1 MKSLILLLIYFLSVI
16 QVTTGQNQWSWMN
29 GDKSPNVKSNY
40 GTLGV
45 ALSSNNPGSRIG
57 AVTWTDKDGNLWL
70 FGGNGKGESSRS
82 GYLNDLWK
90 FNPSSYLWTWM
101 GGNRSTNNT
110 GNYNSKGTPS
120 VNNIP
125 GARQNA
131 VGWTDSQGNFWLFG
145 GEGIIVKKEKKD
157 DPPPTG
163 GNNGGGNNDGG
174 GGNNGGGNGNGGN
187 NNNEGNSGKD
197 KDKDNNGS
205 GNSGHGNGQGNGN
218 EGNGRGNHA
227 ELESADEGL
236 LNDLWMYS
244 PATGEWTWVSGND
257 KANEKG
263 KYGTLLQP
271 SDSNF
276 PGARTLATSWTDLNG
291 NFWLFGGR
299 GYSSKSSISD
309 LNDVWKFS
317 PGNREWV
324 WMKGSNSDNTDAHF
338 GEKGVFT
345 DENTPGGRRGSTS
358 WTDNEGSFWMF
369 GGGSQ
374 SDLNSDMWKYN
385 SQSNRW
391 AWISGSKNADQAPV
405 YKSQNVPDLD
415 GNPGSRIM
423 ASGWVDDGGNL
434 WLFGGAGYGK
444 QTGTNAINNLWK
456 YSVTSNEWTFI
467 KGDISVSPVA
477 VYGTKGELSNAN
489 NPGGTVNYSRWKDNQ
504 GNFWLFGGQSS
515 NGFLNQTWKFAAC
528 VTEITGSISP
538 AEVSICGG
546 VAQKLTATG
555 GTSYTWLLDGVVI
568 DGETAATLTVS
579 KPGTYSV
586 VVSNGGCSSVATNT
600 AIVSSSGN
608 SAAGIRYTDVSATAN
623 VPVQLKAR
631 EIGVA
636 YEWKPSIDL
645 NNPSSVI
652 PTVTT
657 ASERQYTVSITTEQG
672 CIITDTVLVK
682 INGDKKIFVPTAF
695 TPNSNGVNDKLRPL
709 GNLSSIEYFRVF
721 NRWGSM
727 LFQTNESGAGWDG
740 KYKGIDQPSDTYTW
754 MLSGKSADGE
764 SLKIS
769 GKTFLIR

>member
-1 MKSLILLLIYFLSVI
+1 MKSISLLLIYFLLVI

-45 ALSSNNPGSRIG
+45 ALLSNNPGSRIG
-57 AVTWTDKDGNLWL
+57 SVTWTDKDGNLWL

-90 FNPSSYLWTWM
+90 FNPSSHLWTWI
-101 GGNRSTNNT
+101 GGNRSTNST

-145 GEGIIVKKEKKD
+145 GEGIIAKKEKKD
-157 DPPPTG
+157 DPPPPG
-163 GNNGGGNNDGG
+163 GNNG

-187 NNNEGNSGKD
+187 DNSGGNDNNEGNNGNDKDKD
-197 KDKDNNGS
+197 KDKDNNGR
-205 GNSGHGNGQGNGN
+205 GNSGHGHGN
-218 EGNGRGNHA
+218 EGNGGGNHS

-244 PATGEWTWVSGND
+244 PATGEWTWVSGTD

-263 KYGTLLQP
+263 KYGTLSQQ

-276 PGARTLATSWTDLNG
+276 PGARSLAMSWTDFNG

-324 WMKGSNSDNTDAHF
+324 WMKGSNSDHADAHF

-345 DENTPGGRRGSTS
+345 DENAPGGRRGSTS
-358 WTDNEGSFWMF
+358 WTDNEGNFWMF
-369 GGGSQ
+369 GGGTR

-385 SQSNRW
+385 SQTNKW

-528 VTEITGSISP
+528 ITEITGSISP
-538 AEVSICGG
+538 AKVSICGG

-555 GTSYTWLLDGVVI
+555 GTSYTWLLDGEII
-568 DGETAATLTVS
+568 DGETGATLTVS

-586 VVSNGGCSSVATNT
+586 VISNGGCSGVATNT
-600 AIVSSSGN
+600 AIVSSGN
-608 SAAGIRYTDVSATAN
+608 SAAGIRYTDVSATPN

-645 NNPSSVI
+645 NNPLSVI

-657 ASERQYTVSITTEQG
+657 ASERQYTVNITTEQG

>member
-1 MKSLILLLIYFLSVI
+1 MKSISLLLIYFLLVI

-45 ALSSNNPGSRIG
+45 ALLSNNPGSRIG
-57 AVTWTDKDGNLWL
+57 SVTWTDKDGNLWL

-90 FNPSSYLWTWM
+90 FNPSSHLWTWI
-101 GGNRSTNNT
+101 GGNRSTNST

-145 GEGIIVKKEKKD
+145 GEGIIAKKEKKD
-157 DPPPTG
+157 DPPPPG
-163 GNNGGGNNDGG
+163 GNNG

-187 NNNEGNSGKD
+187 DNSGGNDNNEGNNGNDKDKD
-197 KDKDNNGS
+197 KDKDNNGR
-205 GNSGHGNGQGNGN
+205 GNSGHGHGN
-218 EGNGRGNHA
+218 EGNGGGNHS

-244 PATGEWTWVSGND
+244 PATGEWTWVSGTD

-263 KYGTLLQP
+263 KYGTLSQQ

-276 PGARTLATSWTDLNG
+276 PGARSLAMSWTDFNG

-324 WMKGSNSDNTDAHF
+324 WMKGSNSDHADAHF

-345 DENTPGGRRGSTS
+345 DENAPGGRRGSTS
-358 WTDNEGSFWMF
+358 WTDNEGNFWMF
-369 GGGSQ
+369 GGGTR

-385 SQSNRW
+385 SQTNKW

-477 VYGTKGELSNAN
+477 VYGTKGELSNTN
-489 NPGGTVNYSRWKDNQ
+489 NPGGTVNYARWKDNQ

-528 VTEITGSISP
+528 ITEITGSISP
-538 AEVSICGG
+538 AKVSICGG

-555 GTSYTWLLDGVVI
+555 GTSYTWLLDGEII
-568 DGETAATLTVS
+568 DGETGATLTVS

-586 VVSNGGCSSVATNT
+586 VISNGGCSGVATNT
-600 AIVSSSGN
+600 AIVSSGN
-608 SAAGIRYTDVSATAN
+608 SAAGIRYTDVSATPN

-645 NNPSSVI
+645 NNPLSVI

-657 ASERQYTVSITTEQG
+657 ASERQYTVNITTEQG